1 MKIKSVIAGIML
13 CLAVT
18 SCIQNEALNVEAA
31 IDGCS
36 GSDIQQCLIDPN
48 EFTVQLYASRAA
60 DPSKIN
66 INFNLP
72 AGASIVP
79 VQRFTE
85 DGINTYNFK
94 DENPRLFKVTSE
106 DGAFSAIYT
115 IRLWQTEMPF
125 TYDFETLSSDNPY
138 HKFTEDNPSSG
149 TIIRRLELAS
159 GNPGF
164 ELTKMAKAPD
174 GYPTVQVNGGVDGG
188 KCVKLETKD
197 TGSFG
202 SMVKM
207 YIAAGNLFIG
217 SFEVGQALSG
227 NAMKATHF
235 GFPFFYYPLRLEGWY
250 KYKAGPTFSSK
261 GKPVEG
267 RKDECDIY
275 GVLYE
280 TDDNVQFL
288 DGSTSL
294 NSPNIVALARNIKEL
309 PETDI
314 WKQFNFKF
322 EPQNGK
328 SIDPDKLGKG
338 IYKLAIVFSSS
349 VDGAKFEGAV
359 GSTLYIDKV
368 TIAHTSIR
376 MNMRIN
382 NKPIN

>member
-106 DGAFSAIYT
+106 DGAFSATYT

-207 YIAAGNLFIG
+207 YIAACNLFIG

-368 TIAHTSIR
+368 TIAHTS
-376 MNMRIN
+376 NPDEYPAN
-382 NKPIN
+382 Q

>member
-85 DGINTYNFK
+85 NGINTYNFK

-106 DGAFSAIYT
+106 DGAFSATYT

-227 NAMKATHF
+227 NAMKATHL

-368 TIAHTSIR
+368 TIAHTS
-376 MNMRIN
+376 NPDEYPAN
-382 NKPIN
+382 Q

>member
-106 DGAFSAIYT
+106 DGAFSATYT

-188 KCVKLETKD
+188 KCVKLETKN

-235 GFPFFYYPLRLEGWY
+235 GFPFFYYPLKLEGWY

-368 TIAHTSIR
+368 TIAHTS
-376 MNMRIN
+376 NPDEYAN
-382 NKPIN
+382 Q

>member
-106 DGAFSAIYT
+106 DGAFSATYT

-149 TIIRRLELAS
+149 TITRRLELAS

-349 VDGAKFEGAV
+349 VDGAKFKGAV

-368 TIAHTSIR
+368 TIAHTS
-376 MNMRIN
+376 NPDEYPAN
-382 NKPIN
+382 Q

>member
-18 SCIQNEALNVEAA
+18 SCTQNEALNVEAA

-368 TIAHTSIR
+368 TIAHTS
-376 MNMRIN
+376 NPDEYPAN
-382 NKPIN
+382 Q

>member
-106 DGAFSAIYT
+106 DGAFSATYT

-267 RKDECDIY
+267 KDECDIY

-368 TIAHTSIR
+368 TIAHTS
-376 MNMRIN
+376 NPDEYPAN
-382 NKPIN
+382 Q

>member
-106 DGAFSAIYT
+106 DGAFSATYT

-197 TGSFG
+197 TGSLG

-368 TIAHTSIR
+368 TIAHTS
-376 MNMRIN
+376 NPDEYPAN
-382 NKPIN
+382 Q

>member
-72 AGASIVP
+72 ARASIVP

-106 DGAFSAIYT
+106 DGAFSATYT

-368 TIAHTSIR
+368 TIAHTS
-376 MNMRIN
+376 NPDEYPAN
-382 NKPIN
+382 Q

>member
-174 GYPTVQVNGGVDGG
+174 GYPTVQVNGGFDGC

-368 TIAHTSIR
+368 TIAHTS
-376 MNMRIN
+376 NPDEYAN
-382 NKPIN
+382 Q

>member
-294 NSPNIVALARNIKEL
+294 NSPNIVTLARNIKEL

-338 IYKLAIVFSSS
+338 IYKLDIVFSSS

-368 TIAHTSIR
+368 TIAHTS
-376 MNMRIN
+376 NPDEYAN
-382 NKPIN
+382 Q

>member
-202 SMVKM
+202 SMAKM

-349 VDGAKFEGAV
+349 VDGAKFEGA
-359 GSTLYIDKV
+359 DKV
-368 TIAHTSIR
+368 TIAHTS
-376 MNMRIN
+376 NPDEYPAN
-382 NKPIN
+382 Q

>member
-106 DGAFSAIYT
+106 DGAFSATYT

-314 WKQFNFKF
+314 WKQFDFKF

-368 TIAHTSIR
+368 TIAHTS
-376 MNMRIN
+376 NPDEYPAN
-382 NKPIN
+382 Q

>member
-261 GKPVEG
+261 GKPAEG

-368 TIAHTSIR
+368 TIAHTS
-376 MNMRIN
+376 NPDEYAN
-382 NKPIN
+382 Q

>member
-267 RKDECDIY
+267 GKDECDIY

-349 VDGAKFEGAV
+349 VDGAKFKGAV

-368 TIAHTSIR
+368 TIAHTS
-376 MNMRIN
+376 NPDEYAN
-382 NKPIN
+382 Q

>member
-106 DGAFSAIYT
+106 DGAFSATYT

-235 GFPFFYYPLRLEGWY
+235 GFPFFYYPLRLEGWF

-261 GKPVEG
+261 LKPVDG

-368 TIAHTSIR
+368 TIAHTS
-376 MNMRIN
+376 NPDEYPAN
-382 NKPIN
+382 Q

>member
-85 DGINTYNFK
+85 NGINTYNFK

-106 DGAFSAIYT
+106 DGAFSATYT

-349 VDGAKFEGAV
+349 VDGAKFKGAV
-359 GSTLYIDKV
+359 GSTLYIDKE
-368 TIAHTSIR
+368 TIAHTS
-376 MNMRIN
+376 NPDEYPAN
-382 NKPIN
+382 Q

>member
-106 DGAFSAIYT
+106 DGAFSATYT

-294 NSPNIVALARNIKEL
+294 DSPNIVALARNIKEL

-368 TIAHTSIR
+368 TIAHTS
-376 MNMRIN
+376 NPDEYPAN
-382 NKPIN
+382 Q

>member
-149 TIIRRLELAS
+149 PIIRRLELAS

-368 TIAHTSIR
+368 TIAHTS
-376 MNMRIN
+376 NPDEYAN
-382 NKPIN
+382 Q

>member
-85 DGINTYNFK
+85 NGINTYNFK

-106 DGAFSAIYT
+106 DGAFSATYT

-314 WKQFNFKF
+314 WKQFNFKL

-368 TIAHTSIR
+368 TIAHTS
-376 MNMRIN
+376 NPDEYPAN
-382 NKPIN
+382 Q

>member
-149 TIIRRLELAS
+149 TKIRRLELAS

-368 TIAHTSIR
+368 TIAHTS
-376 MNMRIN
+376 NPDEYAN
-382 NKPIN
+382 Q

>member
-106 DGAFSAIYT
+106 DGAFSATYT

-261 GKPVEG
+261 GKPVER

-368 TIAHTSIR
+368 TIAHTS
-376 MNMRIN
+376 NPDEYPAN
-382 NKPIN
+382 Q

>member
-18 SCIQNEALNVEAA
+18 SCIQNQALNVEAA

-106 DGAFSAIYT
+106 DGAFSATYT

-368 TIAHTSIR
+368 TIAHTS
-376 MNMRIN
+376 NPDEYPAN
-382 NKPIN
+382 Q

>member
-106 DGAFSAIYT
+106 DGAFSATYT

-125 TYDFETLSSDNPY
+125 IYDFETLSSDNPY

-368 TIAHTSIR
+368 TIAHTS
-376 MNMRIN
+376 NPDEYPAN
-382 NKPIN
+382 Q

>member
-85 DGINTYNFK
+85 NGINTYNFK

-106 DGAFSAIYT
+106 DGAFSATYT

-250 KYKAGPTFSSK
+250 NYKAGPTFSSK

-368 TIAHTSIR
+368 TIAHTS
-376 MNMRIN
+376 NPDEYPAN
-382 NKPIN
+382 Q

>member
-1 MKIKSVIAGIML
+1 MIL
-13 CLAVT
+13 CLAVA
-18 SCIQNEALNVEAA
+18 SCIQDEAQNVEAA

-36 GSDIQQCLIDPN
+36 GNDIQQCLIDPN
-48 EFTVQLYASRAA
+48 EFTVQLYVSRAA

-66 INFNLP
+66 INFDLP
-72 AGASIVP
+72 TGASIAP
-79 VQRFTE
+79 VEQLPE
-85 DGINTYNFK
+85 DGVNTYNFK

-106 DGAFSAIYT
+106 DNAFSATYT

-164 ELTKMAKAPD
+164 ELTKMAKTPED
-174 GYPTVQVNGGVDGG
+174 YPTVQVNGGVDGG

-217 SFEVGQALSG
+217 SFEVGQALS

-235 GFPFFYYPLRLEGWY
+235 GFPFFYYPLKLEGWY
-250 KYKAGPTFSSK
+250 KYKAGANFSSK
-261 GKPVEG
+261 GEIIEG
-267 RKDECDIY
+267 KKDKCDIY

-294 NSPNIVALARNIKEL
+294 TSPNIVALARNLDAL
-309 PETDI
+309 PETDS
-314 WKQFNFKF
+314 WKQFSFNFK
-322 EPQNGK
+322 PQNGK
-328 SIDPDKLGKG
+328 SIDSNKLEKG

-359 GSTLYIDKV
+359 GSTLHIDKV
-368 TIAHTSIR
+368 VITPILLTRVNILQ
-376 MNMRIN
+376 IN
-382 NKPIN
+382 NKPNQSIR

>member
-202 SMVKM
+202 SVVKM

-368 TIAHTSIR
+368 TIAHTS
-376 MNMRIN
+376 NPDEYAN
-382 NKPIN
+382 Q

>member
-106 DGAFSAIYT
+106 DGAFSATYT

-261 GKPVEG
+261 GKPVE
-267 RKDECDIY
+267 KDECDIY

-368 TIAHTSIR
+368 TIAHTS
-376 MNMRIN
+376 NPDEYPAN
-382 NKPIN
+382 Q

>member
-106 DGAFSAIYT
+106 DGAFSATYT

-322 EPQNGK
+322 EPRNGK

-368 TIAHTSIR
+368 TIAHTS
-376 MNMRIN
+376 NPDEYAN
-382 NKPIN
+382 Q

>member
-1 MKIKSVIAGIML
+1 MKIKSVIAGIVL

-106 DGAFSAIYT
+106 DGAFSATYT

-368 TIAHTSIR
+368 TIAHTS
-376 MNMRIN
+376 NPDEYPAN
-382 NKPIN
+382 Q

>member
-60 DPSKIN
+60 DPAKIN

-368 TIAHTSIR
+368 TIAHTS
-376 MNMRIN
+376 NPDEYAN
-382 NKPIN
+382 Q

>member
-288 DGSTSL
+288 NGSTSL

-368 TIAHTSIR
+368 TIAHTS
-376 MNMRIN
+376 NPDEYAN
-382 NKPIN
+382 Q

>member
-106 DGAFSAIYT
+106 DGAFSATYT

-138 HKFTEDNPSSG
+138 HKFTEDNPSSS

-368 TIAHTSIR
+368 TIAHTS
-376 MNMRIN
+376 NPDEYPAN
-382 NKPIN
+382 Q

>member
-368 TIAHTSIR
+368 TIAHIS
-376 MNMRIN
+376 NPDEYAN
-382 NKPIN
+382 Q

>member
-18 SCIQNEALNVEAA
+18 SCNQNEALNVEAA

-368 TIAHTSIR
+368 TIAHTS
-376 MNMRIN
+376 NPDEYAN
-382 NKPIN
+382 Q